1 MFEKVLIANRGEIAL
16 RVIRACRE
24 LGIRTV
30 AVYSE
35 ADRDSLHVRL
45 ADEAYCIGPP
55 TSARSYLNIPNI
67 VSAALLAGVDAIHPG
82 YGYLSERADFAE
94 ICESHGIVF
103 IGPPSSAIELM
114 GDKVKARKRVSEA
127 GVPVLPGSN
136 EPVDE
141 RQALEIA
148 DAIGYPVMVKAAAG
162 GGGRGMRV
170 ARSPEELRRVLAAAR
185 AEAEAAF
192 GDGSIYIERLLE
204 EARHVEIQVLG
215 DRAGHMVHLGERE
228 CSIQRRHQKIVE
240 EAPSPVVDEAL
251 RQEMGRA
258 AILAARS
265 VGYVNAGTVEF
276 LLDREGR
283 FYFLEMNTRI
293 QVEHGVTEM
302 VTGVDLVKAQIRI
315 AAGEE
320 LSLSQEDVRLDGH
333 AIECRINCE
342 DSQNFLP
349 SPGTIT
355 GIHFPG
361 GPGIRI
367 DTAIYPG
374 YTVPPY
380 YDSLLAKLMAWGQ
393 DREEAVA
400 RMARALEEFRIDG
413 VRTNL
418 DFLRRIVATPEFRR
432 GELSTDFVP
441 RMLARQEA
449 RRAAV

>member
-30 AVYSE
+30 AVFSE
-35 ADRDSLHVRL
+35 ADKDSLPVRL
-45 ADEAYCIGPP
+45 ADEAYCIGPAP
-55 TSARSYLNIPNI
+55 SARSYLNIPNI
-67 VSAALLAGVDAIHPG
+67 ISAALLSGVDAIHPG

-103 IGPPSSAIELM
+103 VGPPSSAIELM
-114 GDKVKARKRVSEA
+114 GDKVKARRRVAEA

-170 ARSPEELRRVLAAAR
+170 ARTPEELRRVLAAAR

-204 EARHVEIQVLG
+204 GARHVEIQILA
-215 DRAGHMVHLGERE
+215 DQAGHMVHLGERE

-240 EAPSPVVDEAL
+240 EAPSPAVDEAL
-251 RQEMGRA
+251 RREMGQA
-258 AILAARS
+258 AIRAARS

-276 LLDREGR
+276 LLDRDGR

-342 DSQNFLP
+342 DPQNFVP

-355 GIHFPG
+355 AVHFPG

-367 DTAIYPG
+367 DTAIFPG
-374 YTVPPY
+374 YTVPPH
-380 YDSLLAKLMAWGQ
+380 YDPLLAKLMAWGQ

-400 RMARALEEFRIDG
+400 RMARALEEFRVEGI
-413 VRTNL
+413 RTNL
-418 DFLRRIVATPEFRR
+418 DFLRRIVATREFRR
-432 GELSTDFVP
+432 GELSTDFVQ
-441 RMLARQEA
+441 RMLAHQEA

>member
-30 AVYSE
+30 AVFSE
-35 ADRDSLHVRL
+35 ADKDSLPVQL
-45 ADEAYCIGPP
+45 ADEAYCIGPA

-103 IGPPSSAIELM
+103 IGPPSSAIEMM
-114 GDKVKARKRVSEA
+114 GNKLKARKRVAEA
-127 GVPVLPGSN
+127 GVPVLPGSQ

-141 RQALEIA
+141 QQALEIA
-148 DAIGYPVMVKAAAG
+148 DEIGYPVMVKAAAG

-170 ARSPEELRRVLAAAR
+170 AHNPEELRRVLAAAR

-192 GDGSIYIERLLE
+192 GDGSVYVERLLE
-204 EARHVEIQVLG
+204 GARHVEIQVLA

-228 CSIQRRHQKIVE
+228 CSIQRRHQKIIE
-240 EAPSPVVDEAL
+240 EAPSPAVDESL
-251 RQEMGRA
+251 RRAMGEA
-258 AILAARS
+258 AIRAARS

-276 LLDREGR
+276 LLDQQGR

-342 DSQNFLP
+342 DSQSFMP

-367 DTAIYPG
+367 DTAIFAG

-418 DFLRRIVATPEFRR
+418 DLLRRIVATREFRR
-432 GELSTDFVP
+432 GELSTDFIQ
-441 RMLARQEA
+441 RMFQGQEV
-449 RRAAV
+449 RSAAV

>member
-35 ADRDSLHVRL
+35 ADKESLPVRL

-103 IGPPSSAIELM
+103 IGPPSSAIEMM
-114 GDKVKARKRVSEA
+114 GDKVKARKRVAEA

-141 RQALEIA
+141 HQALAIA
-148 DAIGYPVMVKAAAG
+148 DEIGYPVMVKAAAG

-170 ARSPEELRRVLAAAR
+170 ARTPEELRRVLAAAR

-192 GDGSIYIERLLE
+192 GDGAVYVERLLE
-204 EARHVEIQVLG
+204 GARHVEIQVLG
-215 DRAGHMVHLGERE
+215 DRVGHMVHLGERE
-228 CSIQRRHQKIVE
+228 CSIQRRHQKIIE
-240 EAPSPVVDEAL
+240 EAPSPAVDEPL
-251 RQEMGRA
+251 RRAMGEA
-258 AILAARS
+258 AIRAARS

-276 LLDREGR
+276 LLDPQGR

-302 VTGVDLVKAQIRI
+302 VTGVDLVKAQLRI

-333 AIECRINCE
+333 AIECRVNCE
-342 DSQNFLP
+342 DSQSFMP
-349 SPGTIT
+349 SPGTIS

-367 DTAIYPG
+367 DTAILAG

-380 YDSLLAKLMAWGQ
+380 YDSMLAKLMAWGQ

-413 VRTNL
+413 IRTNL
-418 DFLRRIVATPEFRR
+418 DFLRRIVATREFRR
-432 GELSTDFVP
+432 GELSTDFVQ
-441 RMLARQEA
+441 RMLQRQEM
-449 RRAAV
+449 RSAAV

>member
-141 RQALEIA
+141 RQALEVA

-240 EAPSPVVDEAL
+240 EAPSPAVDEGL

-276 LLDREGR
+276 LLGREGH

-333 AIECRINCE
+333 AIECRVNCE

-418 DFLRRIVATPEFRR
+418 DFLRR
-432 GELSTDFVP
+432 
-441 RMLARQEA
+441 
-449 RRAAV
+449 

>member
-35 ADRDSLHVRL
+35 ADKESLPVRL

-103 IGPPSSAIELM
+103 IGPPSSAIEMM
-114 GDKVKARKRVSEA
+114 GDKVKARKRVAEA

-141 RQALEIA
+141 HQALAIA
-148 DAIGYPVMVKAAAG
+148 DEIGYPVMVKAAAG

-170 ARSPEELRRVLAAAR
+170 ARTPEELRRVLAAAR

-192 GDGSIYIERLLE
+192 GDGAVYVERLLE
-204 EARHVEIQVLG
+204 GARHVEIQVLG
-215 DRAGHMVHLGERE
+215 DRVGHMVHLGERE
-228 CSIQRRHQKIVE
+228 CSIQRRHQKIIE
-240 EAPSPVVDEAL
+240 EAPSPAVDEPL
-251 RQEMGRA
+251 RRAMGEA
-258 AILAARS
+258 AIRAARS

-276 LLDREGR
+276 LLDPQGR

-302 VTGVDLVKAQIRI
+302 VTGVDLVKAQLRI

-333 AIECRINCE
+333 AIECRVNCE
-342 DSQNFLP
+342 DSQSFMP
-349 SPGTIT
+349 SPGTIS

-367 DTAIYPG
+367 DTAILAG

-400 RMARALEEFRIDG
+400 RMARALDEFRIDG
-413 VRTNL
+413 IRTNL
-418 DFLRRIVATPEFRR
+418 DFLRRIVATREFRR
-432 GELSTDFVP
+432 GELSTDFVQ
-441 RMLARQEA
+441 RMLQRQEM
-449 RRAAV
+449 RSAAV